1 MNQKEE
7 ERERISYGRKEITT
21 REKEKEEEE
30 SQAVYNIVVLLWFC
44 LLSFFLPSPFF
55 RVGVSDV
62 TLIIV

>member
-7 ERERISYGRKEITT
+7 ERERISYGRKEITA

-44 LLSFFLPSPFF
+44 LLSFFLPFF
-55 RVGVSDV
+55 RVSVSDV